1 MKDSPRWR
9 FPLNRKAVQSSEI
22 RQADK
27 CFEEASEVFS
37 AAAHDEGALRVCE
50 EAWDCIQACEGLLRK
65 HPYVSAIAHARV
77 AIKCMRRGDY
87 VGY

>member
-9 FPLNRKAVQSSEI
+9 FPPNRKAAQSSEV
-22 RQADK
+22 RQAIK
-27 CFEEASEVFS
+27 LGEEASEVLD
-37 AAAHDEGALRVCE
+37 AVGNDEGALRVCE

-77 AIKCMRRGDY
+77 VIKCMRRGDY
-87 VGY
+87 DGH